1 MRHTISILV
10 ENEFGVLSRVSGLFS
25 GRGFNIESLS
35 VAETLDPSVSRMTIV
50 TSGNDQII
58 EQILKQLNKLV
69 SVIKVVDLTGVDTVD
84 RELVLVKIN
93 VESETKAEVLRL
105 VDIFPAKIV
114 GVAPR
119 RYTVEM
125 TGAEGKVTAF
135 VQRLRPIGIKEI
147 VRTGRVA
154 IARGM

>member
-1 MRHTISILV
+1 MRHTISVMV

-58 EQILKQLNKLV
+58 EQILKQLNKLI
-69 SVIKVVDLTGVDTVD
+69 SVIKVVDLTGAETVD
-84 RELVLVKIN
+84 RELVLIKVN
-93 VESETKAEVLRL
+93 AEAETKPEVLRL
-105 VDIFPAKIV
+105 VDIFRAKIV
-114 GVAPR
+114 DVAHR
-119 RYTVEM
+119 CYTIEM
-125 TGAEGKVTAF
+125 TGDEEKVNAL
-135 VQRLRPIGIKEI
+135 VQLLKPIGIREI
-147 VRTGRVA
+147 VRTGLVS